1 MLHYYTMKNNIILSF
16 FLVSFVNVFAQ
27 SGSAKQVNWNF
38 EAKKIASNTY
48 EIKCSAIIKGDFH
61 LYAQVPGVEGPV
73 PTTFS
78 FSPNPLL
85 SLTGKVKEQGKM
97 VKKFESAWDGT
108 VNFYEKKVDF
118 IQVVKTKAK
127 IKTNLIGEVEFM
139 VCNDAQCLPPAKVP
153 FKVAIGN

>member
-1 MLHYYTMKNNIILSF
+1 MKNSIMISF

-27 SGSAKQVNWNF
+27 SGSAKQVNWVF
-38 EAKKIASNTY
+38 LAKKITENTY
-48 EIKCSAIIKGDFH
+48 EIRSSATIKGDFH

-85 SLTGKVKEQGKM
+85 LLTGKVKEQGKL

-108 VNFYEKKVDF
+108 VNFYENKVDF
-118 IQVVKTKAK
+118 IQLVKIKGKVKTN
-127 IKTNLIGEVEFM
+127 ISGDVEFM
-139 VCNDAQCLPPAKVP
+139 VCNDAQCLPPSKVP
-153 FKVAIGN
+153 FRIAIGN

>member
-1 MLHYYTMKNNIILSF
+1 MKKSIMISF
-16 FLVSFVNVFAQ
+16 LLVSFVNTFAQ
-27 SGSAKQVNWNF
+27 SGSAKQVNWVF
-38 EAKKIASNTY
+38 LAKKISGNVY
-48 EIKCSAIIKGDFH
+48 EVRCSATIKGDFH

-85 SLTGKVKEQGKM
+85 SLTGKVKEQGKL

-118 IQVVKTKAK
+118 IQVIK
-127 IKTNLIGEVEFM
+127 IKGKVKTNLIGEVEFM

-153 FKVAIGN
+153 FKVALGN